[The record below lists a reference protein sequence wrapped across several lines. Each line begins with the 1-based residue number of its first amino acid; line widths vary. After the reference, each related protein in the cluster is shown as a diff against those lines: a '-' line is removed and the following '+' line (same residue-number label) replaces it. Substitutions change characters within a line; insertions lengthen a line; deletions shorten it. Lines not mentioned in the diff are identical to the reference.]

1 LGFKEYFFK
10 RAVNSVIVWIFVLI
24 LNFFMFYTPSTETR
38 FVPLPGE
45 VVEYLNFVFVER
57 FGPYFRGGEMP
68 TLDYV
73 VSFSG
78 NSLIL
83 IALSLVIA
91 ITLGIFL
98 GTLASY
104 KASYKQGGKI
114 DAALSAA
121 ALVPFTFPIWWVA
134 LVLRSYLT
142 PKPFPAFFWVSD
154 KWLFQSPWSDILGFT
169 SDYLNHLFLPLAT
182 FVLTLTGVYFIVSR
196 NSLRNVYAENYIVT
210 AKAKGLSPLKVML
223 KHALRNAA
231 IPVISIIALTP
242 PILILGAIMNER
254 VFSRGGLGY
263 VLMKTAIGHVSGQ
276 RLPPTPVLQALF
288 IVFATIVIVLHFIVD
303 ISVCLLDP
311 RIRTDGAGLERFDRR
326 VRDRKPAQSFPR
338 KVLNLLK
345 KFMRGYSGK
354 FGLGVILFFAI
365 AGLIT
370 PYLPIPAP
378 TRYAGAASQPP
389 SLDHL
394 LGTNQYGFDVLSMV
408 LWGARSSLVEG
419 LGAVALALTIGYFVG
434 LFSGYYSN
442 RWIGYL
448 LDRITD
454 VFLSVPIIILIV
466 YFPNITPF
474 TATPLKWLLGVGLT
488 TWPFTA
494 KLVRA
499 AVISAKDLPFVE
511 AARAAGA
518 GDAYILFRCLLPD
531 CVPAAASIMPLLA
544 VTALSTQSCLDYL
557 GFERNLWSRIDPV
570 LLAPYTSWGTIL
582 SYGTDAFSRRQW
594 WIMFPPAICISLLG
608 LALVAIGNKAMEVTN
623 PRLAA

>member
-1 LGFKEYFFK
+1 MGLKEYFFK
-10 RAVNSVIVWIFVLI
+10 RAANSVIVWIFVLI
-24 LNFFMFYTPSTETR
+24 LNFFVFYAPSTEIR
-38 FVPLPGE
+38 FIPLPAE
-45 VVEYLNFVFVER
+45 VMEYLNFVFVER

-68 TLDYV
+68 TLDYIFR
-73 VSFSG
+73 FSV
-78 NSLIL
+78 NSLVL
-83 IALSLVIA
+83 LALSLVIA

-98 GTLASY
+98 GALASY
-104 KASYKQGGKI
+104 KASYKRDGKI
-114 DAALSAA
+114 DTALTVV
-121 ALVPFTFPIWWVA
+121 ALVPFSFPIWWVA
-134 LVLRSYLT
+134 LVLRSYLS
-142 PKPFPAFFWVSD
+142 PPFPAFGWVSD
-154 KWLFQSPWSDILGFT
+154 KWWFMSPWSDILGFS
-169 SDYLNHLFLPLAT
+169 SDYLSHLFLPLLT
-182 FVLTLTGVYFIVSR
+182 FALTFTGVYFIVAR
-196 NSLRNVYAENYIVT
+196 NNLRNVYTENYIVT
-210 AKAKGLSPLKVML
+210 AKAKGLSPVKIML
-223 KHALRNAA
+223 KHALRNAT

-242 PILILGAIMNER
+242 ALLILGEIMNER
-254 VFSRGGLGY
+254 VFSRPGLGY
-263 VLMKTAIGHVSGQ
+263 MLMKTAIDSFSGE

-288 IVFATIVIVLHFIVD
+288 IVFATIIIILHFIVD
-303 ISVCLLDP
+303 ISMCFLDP
-311 RIRTDGAGLERFDRR
+311 RIRTDGAGLERLDRR
-326 VRDRKPAQSFPR
+326 VRDFEPAQSFPR

-370 PYLPIPAP
+370 PYLPIPGP
-378 TRYAGAASQPP
+378 TRYTGAASQPP

-442 RWIGYL
+442 CWIGYL

-511 AARAAGA
+511 ASRAAGA
-518 GDAYILFRCLLPD
+518 GDAHILFRCLLPD
-531 CVPAAASIMPLLA
+531 CVPAVASSIPFLA
-544 VTALSTQSCLDYL
+544 VTALSTQSFLDFL

-608 LALVAIGNKAMEVTN
+608 LALVALGNKAMEVTN